1 MFRVVQFMGKAKR
14 SKVAKPKKKT
24 DAAFTKQK
32 KKVGKK
38 ILKTNETTISIKTR
52 KIALPEQHAS
62 KDSNIIFKGKSIS
75 EYITGTKHTNSNQ
88 RVQNL
93 VNIQEMLSTNLH
105 LIEPNAG
112 SLIQRLGVVLQ
123 DPEENVRSS
132 ALVLIKTIITHIKNE
147 DLLPFLQVFVA
158 QLSSGMLHID
168 RGVQKT
174 TVLVLLS
181 LLQNHL
187 ASTMTHS
194 ESLLSSLVTL
204 MSTNKNKPNTLLYL
218 QAIAYILKFSLRS
231 EKSQAHGNSAFV
243 FCFHLFMLLIFISS
257 YPLCSRE

>member
-1 MFRVVQFMGKAKR
+1 MGRAKR
-14 SKVAKPKKKT
+14 SKVAKPKKKA
-24 DAAFTKQK
+24 DAAFSKQK

-38 ILKTNETTISIKTR
+38 VLKSNETIISIKTR
-52 KIALPEQHAS
+52 KIALPEQHTS
-62 KDSNIIFKGKSIS
+62 KDNKMVFKGKSIT

-93 VNIQEMLSTNLH
+93 VNIQEMLSANLY

-112 SLIQRLGVVLQ
+112 ALIDRLGTVLQ

-132 ALVLIKTIITHIKNE
+132 ALVLVRTILNHIRSE

-168 RGVQKT
+168 KGIQKT

-181 LLQNHL
+181 LFQNHL
-187 ASTMTHS
+187 ANAMTFS
-194 ESLLSSLVTL
+194 EPLLSSLVTL
-204 MSTNKNKPNTLLYL
+204 MTTNRNKQNILLYF
-218 QAIAYILKFSLRS
+218 QAISQILKFYAHSEDSQSYGEFIAVAILWVKVCGHPLR
-231 EKSQAHGNSAFV
+231 V
-243 FCFHLFMLLIFISS
+243 
-257 YPLCSRE
+257 

>member
-1 MFRVVQFMGKAKR
+1 MGKAKK

-24 DAAFTKQK
+24 DAAFTKEK

-38 ILKTNETTISIKTR
+38 ILKANDTLISIKTR

-62 KDSNIIFKGKSIS
+62 KNSSIVFKGKSIS

-93 VNIQEMLSTNLH
+93 VNIQEMLSANLH

-112 SLIQRLGVVLQ
+112 ALIERLGVVLQ

-132 ALVLIKTIITHIKNE
+132 ALVLIKTIISHIKSE

-168 RGVQKT
+168 KGVQKT
-174 TVLVLLS
+174 TVLVLLT

-187 ASTMTHS
+187 PSTMSHS

-204 MSTNKNKPNTLLYL
+204 MSTNKNKQNTLLYF
-218 QAIAYILKFSLRS
+218 QAIAHILKFFLRS
-231 EKSQAHGNSAFV
+231 EKSQAHGNSV
-243 FCFHLFMLLIFISS
+243 FNLVYFYLIAWTHDSLLSLTVLE
-257 YPLCSRE
+257 YE